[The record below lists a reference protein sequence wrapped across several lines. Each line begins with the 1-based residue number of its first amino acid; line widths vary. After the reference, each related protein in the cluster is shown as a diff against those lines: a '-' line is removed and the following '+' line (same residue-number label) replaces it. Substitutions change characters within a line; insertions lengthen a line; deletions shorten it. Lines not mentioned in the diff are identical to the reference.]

1 MDKEE
6 YQKRLDK
13 ITEMFS
19 SMVNHANEQ
28 SMYRCPYKNR
38 FDQCT
43 AKFGCRNQRK
53 PPSEGLVGKQDS
65 VRGIPKEELL
75 LCGGDD
81 KIDYRTAWETEA
93 AEGAFI
99 ESEDSYGVGTV
110 THDGK
115 KRPLAA
121 GKTIFDY
128 ADELAVQVPTS
139 CFRTGQC
146 HECIVEIK
154 EGMEALRPRNEAE
167 SFLRENYRLACQ
179 AVVKDADVDIA
190 FSPIR
195 RTPKILTHTH
205 EKLLQIDPL
214 VTHREDMVYYDDEA
228 VDKYRGHI
236 YGLAIDLGT
245 TTVVI
250 DLVDLETGESV
261 HVSSFENPQRFGGS
275 DIMNRISYDG
285 EFGGEL
291 RWAVINALNHEI
303 QDMGKELGFVRQEI
317 YEIVVVG
324 NSTMRDIFF
333 KLDVQSIGQ
342 KPYQSIIEHQYHA
355 GERETTSLIE
365 KTRRLGIRANPKAR
379 VYGLP
384 LIGSHVGADVAA
396 DLMALDIASQKEVVM
411 LVDVGTNTEVVVG
424 HPERLIAAS
433 CPAGPAFE
441 GGGIKYGMPGYDE
454 AIESVRWIDGK
465 IEYSTIGGVEPQGIC
480 GSGLIDLL
488 AELRRHDQMTEMGVF
503 GDRKTREIPIIPE
516 HGITFSREDASN
528 LAQAKAANYCGQF
541 IVMRKFGINPADVS
555 RLYLAGGFANY
566 VDVRN
571 AIEIGFL
578 APVDEDRIVKIGN
591 AAVQGAKEVLLSRK
605 KREAIERLV
614 KGIEHVE
621 LETTSDF
628 FEVFVEGCQ
637 FKPMPMEFVE
647 DNV

>member
-1 MDKEE
+1 MNNEE

-13 ITEMFS
+13 ITELFS

-43 AKFGCRNQRK
+43 AKFGCRNQRR
-53 PPSEGLVGKQDS
+53 PPSEGLVDQQDS
-65 VRGIPKEELL
+65 VRGTPKEGLL

-81 KIDYRTAWETEA
+81 KIDYRPAWETEA

-99 ESEDSYGVGTV
+99 DSDATYGAGTI
-110 THDGK
+110 THDSK

-128 ADELAVQVPTS
+128 ADELKVQVPTS

-146 HECIVEIK
+146 HECIVEIR

-179 AVVKDADVDIA
+179 AVVKDIDIDIV

-195 RTPKILTHTH
+195 RTPKILTRTH
-205 EKLLQIDPL
+205 EKCLQIDPL
-214 VTHREDMVYYDDEA
+214 VTRRENIVYYDDEA
-228 VDKYRGHI
+228 IDKYRGHI

-275 DIMNRISYDG
+275 DIMHRISYDG
-285 EFGGEL
+285 EFSGEL
-291 RWAVINALNHEI
+291 RRAVINALNHEI
-303 QDMGKELGFVRQEI
+303 QEMGAQFGFVRQEI
-317 YEIVVVG
+317 YEIVVAG

-342 KPYQSIIEHQYHA
+342 KPYQSIIEHQYRA

-379 VYGLP
+379 GYGLP

-396 DLMALDIASQKEVVM
+396 DLVALDIASQKEVIM

-424 HPERLIAAS
+424 HPGRLIAAS

-454 AIESVRWIDGK
+454 AIESIRWIDGQ
-465 IEYSTIGGVEPQGIC
+465 IEYNTIGGLEPQGIC

-488 AELRRHDQMTEMGVF
+488 AELRRHGRMTSMGVF
-503 GDRKTREIPIIPE
+503 GDRKQREIALIPE
-516 HGITFSREDASN
+516 YGITFSREDASN

-541 IVMRKFGINPADVS
+541 IVMRKFGINPVDVS

-578 APVDEDRIVKIGN
+578 APVDEHRIVKIGN

-621 LETTSDF
+621 LETTPDF

-637 FKPMPMEFVE
+637 FKPMEFA
-647 DNV
+647 